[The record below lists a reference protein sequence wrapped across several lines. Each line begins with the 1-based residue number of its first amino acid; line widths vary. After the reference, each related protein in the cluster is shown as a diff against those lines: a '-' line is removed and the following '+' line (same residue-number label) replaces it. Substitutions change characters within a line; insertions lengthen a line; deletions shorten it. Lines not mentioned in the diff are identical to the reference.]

1 MVVLIRLIAGTLFL
15 MKGNTMFYLGIVV
28 VVGLVVYLTEDKRQR
43 KMPTWLKVLLVIVG
57 LVVLADISEELMGV
71 VFLALIVSWFVR
83 RPSRQNRRQAAANA
97 MREQAKSSSAQPI
110 DPIKHYVSTPKRR
123 EALAELDSTPEELAT
138 YIHQEI
144 DTFFL
149 NEWTKMSVIYTDQS
163 HQFDDD
169 VQENA
174 GYQMREILDAIS
186 AKFAK
191 KKRAEMVEKQSI
203 NEELKAQHKQE
214 IDIAMQVYEKWQ
226 DKS

>member
-1 MVVLIRLIAGTLFL
+1 
-15 MKGNTMFYLGIVV
+15 MFYLGIIV
-28 VVGLVVYLTEDKRQR
+28 VVGLIAYLTQNSQNK
-43 KMPTWLKVLLVIVG
+43 KMPRWLKVLLVVIA
-57 LVVLADISEELMGV
+57 LVVLGDISEKLSGIV
-71 VFLALIVSWFVR
+71 LLALIVWWFVR
-83 RPSRQNRRQAAANA
+83 RPSRQNRHQTAETAA
-97 MREQAKSSSAQPI
+97 MRKQAKSSFAQPI

-123 EALAELDSTPEELAT
+123 EALVELGSTPKELAV

-144 DTFFL
+144 DTFFM
-149 NEWTKMSVIYTDQS
+149 NEWTKMSVIYMDQS
-163 HQFDDD
+163 DQFDDD

-174 GYQMREILDAIS
+174 GRQMREILDAIS

-214 IDIAMQVYEKWQ
+214 IDIAMQVYDKWQ

>member
-1 MVVLIRLIAGTLFL
+1 
-15 MKGNTMFYLGIVV
+15 MFYLGIIV
-28 VVGLVVYLTEDKRQR
+28 VVGLIAYLTQNSRDK
-43 KMPTWLKVLLVIVG
+43 KMPRWLKVLLVVIA
-57 LVVLADISEELMGV
+57 LVVLGDISEKLSGIV
-71 VFLALIVSWFVR
+71 LLALIVWWFVR
-83 RPSRQNRRQAAANA
+83 RSSRQNRHQTAETEA
-97 MREQAKSSSAQPI
+97 MRKQAKSSFAQPI

-123 EALAELDSTPEELAT
+123 EALVELGSTPKELAV

-144 DTFFL
+144 DTFFM
-149 NEWTKMSVIYTDQS
+149 NEWTKMSVIYMDQS
-163 HQFDDD
+163 DQFDDD

-174 GYQMREILDAIS
+174 GRQMREILDAIS

-214 IDIAMQVYEKWQ
+214 IDIAMQVYDKWQ

>member
-1 MVVLIRLIAGTLFL
+1 
-15 MKGNTMFYLGIVV
+15 MFYLGIIV
-28 VVGLVVYLTEDKRQR
+28 VVGLIAYLTQNSRDK
-43 KMPTWLKVLLVIVG
+43 KMPRWLKVLLVVIA
-57 LVVLADISEELMGV
+57 LVVLGDISEKLSGIV
-71 VFLALIVSWFVR
+71 LLALIVWWFVR
-83 RPSRQNRRQAAANA
+83 RPSRQNRHQTAETEA
-97 MREQAKSSSAQPI
+97 MRKQAKSSFAQPI

-123 EALAELDSTPEELAT
+123 EALVELGSTPKELAV

-144 DTFFL
+144 DTFFM
-149 NEWTKMSVIYTDQS
+149 NEWTKMSVIYMDQS
-163 HQFDDD
+163 DQFDDD

-174 GYQMREILDAIS
+174 GRQMREILDAIS

-214 IDIAMQVYEKWQ
+214 IDIAMQVYDKWQ

>member
-1 MVVLIRLIAGTLFL
+1 
-15 MKGNTMFYLGIVV
+15 MFYLGIIV
-28 VVGLVVYLTEDKRQR
+28 VVGLIAYLTQNSRDK
-43 KMPTWLKVLLVIVG
+43 KMPRWLKVLLVVIA
-57 LVVLADISEELMGV
+57 LVVLGDISEKLSGIV
-71 VFLALIVSWFVR
+71 LLALIVWWFVR
-83 RPSRQNRRQAAANA
+83 RPSRQNRHQTAETVA
-97 MREQAKSSSAQPI
+97 MRKQAKSSFAQPI

-123 EALAELDSTPEELAT
+123 EALVELGSTPKELAV

-144 DTFFL
+144 DTFFM
-149 NEWTKMSVIYTDQS
+149 NEWTKMSVIYMDQS
-163 HQFDDD
+163 DQFDDD

-174 GYQMREILDAIS
+174 GRQMREILDAIS

-214 IDIAMQVYEKWQ
+214 IDIAMQVYDKWQ

>member
-1 MVVLIRLIAGTLFL
+1 
-15 MKGNTMFYLGIVV
+15 MFYLGIVV

-123 EALAELDSTPEELAT
+123 EALAELDSTPEELAA

>member
-1 MVVLIRLIAGTLFL
+1 
-15 MKGNTMFYLGIVV
+15 MFYLGIVV

-123 EALAELDSTPEELAT
+123 EALGELDSTPEELAT

>member
-1 MVVLIRLIAGTLFL
+1 

-43 KMPTWLKVLLVIVG
+43 KMPTWLKVLLAIVG

-123 EALAELDSTPEELAT
+123 EALGELDSTPEELAT

>member
-1 MVVLIRLIAGTLFL
+1 
-15 MKGNTMFYLGIVV
+15 MFYLGIIV
-28 VVGLVVYLTEDKRQR
+28 VVGLIAYLTQNSRDK
-43 KMPTWLKVLLVIVG
+43 KMPRWLKVLLVVIA
-57 LVVLADISEELMGV
+57 LVVLGDISEKLSGIV
-71 VFLALIVSWFVR
+71 LLALIVWWFVR
-83 RPSRQNRRQAAANA
+83 RPSRQNRHQTAETAS
-97 MREQAKSSSAQPI
+97 MRKQAKSSFAQPI

-123 EALAELDSTPEELAT
+123 EALVELGSTPKELAV

-144 DTFFL
+144 DTFFM
-149 NEWTKMSVIYTDQS
+149 NEWTKMSVIYMDQS
-163 HQFDDD
+163 DQFDDD

-174 GYQMREILDAIS
+174 GRQMREILDAIS

-214 IDIAMQVYEKWQ
+214 IDIAMQVYDKWQ

>member
-1 MVVLIRLIAGTLFL
+1 
-15 MKGNTMFYLGIVV
+15 MFYLGIIV
-28 VVGLVVYLTEDKRQR
+28 VVGLIAYLTQNKKKK
-43 KMPTWLKVLLVIVG
+43 KMPRWLKVLLVVIA
-57 LVVLADISEELMGV
+57 LVVLGDISEKLSGIV
-71 VFLALIVSWFVR
+71 LLALIVWWFVR
-83 RPSRQNRRQAAANA
+83 RPSRQNRHQTAETAA
-97 MREQAKSSSAQPI
+97 MRKQAKSSFAQPI

-123 EALAELDSTPEELAT
+123 EALVELGSTPKELAV

-144 DTFFL
+144 DTFFM
-149 NEWTKMSVIYTDQS
+149 NEWTKMSVIYMDQS
-163 HQFDDD
+163 DQFDDD

-174 GYQMREILDAIS
+174 GRQMREILDAIS

-214 IDIAMQVYEKWQ
+214 IDIAMQVYDKWQ

>member
-1 MVVLIRLIAGTLFL
+1 
-15 MKGNTMFYLGIVV
+15 MFYLGVIV
-28 VVGLVVYLTEDKRQR
+28 VVGLIAYLTQNRRDT
-43 KMPTWLKVLLVIVG
+43 KMPRWLKVLLVVIA
-57 LVVLADISEELMGV
+57 LVVLGDISEKLSGIV
-71 VFLALIVSWFVR
+71 LLALIVWWFVR
-83 RPSRQNRRQAAANA
+83 RPSRQNRHQTAETAA
-97 MREQAKSSSAQPI
+97 MRKQAKSSFAQPI

-123 EALAELDSTPEELAT
+123 EALVELGSTPKELAV

-144 DTFFL
+144 DTFFM
-149 NEWTKMSVIYTDQS
+149 NEWTKMSVIYMDQS
-163 HQFDDD
+163 DQFDDD

-174 GYQMREILDAIS
+174 GRQMREILDAIS

-214 IDIAMQVYEKWQ
+214 IDIAMQVYDKWQ

>member
-1 MVVLIRLIAGTLFL
+1 
-15 MKGNTMFYLGIVV
+15 MFYLGIIV

-43 KMPTWLKVLLVIVG
+43 KMPMWLKVLLVIVG
-57 LVVLADISEELMGV
+57 LVVLADISEELMGI
-71 VFLALIVSWFVR
+71 VFLVLIVGWFVR
-83 RPSRQNRRQAAANA
+83 RPSRQNRRRAAAEVKA

-123 EALAELDSTPEELAT
+123 EALVELDSTPKELAA

>member
-1 MVVLIRLIAGTLFL
+1 
-15 MKGNTMFYLGIVV
+15 MFYLGIIV
-28 VVGLVVYLTEDKRQR
+28 VVGLIAYLTQNSRDK
-43 KMPTWLKVLLVIVG
+43 KMPRWLKVLLVVIA
-57 LVVLADISEELMGV
+57 LVVLGDISEKLSGIV
-71 VFLALIVSWFVR
+71 LLALIVWWFVR
-83 RPSRQNRRQAAANA
+83 RPSRQNRHQTAETAA
-97 MREQAKSSSAQPI
+97 MREQAKSSFAQPI

-123 EALAELDSTPEELAT
+123 EALVELGSTPKELAV

-144 DTFFL
+144 DTFFM
-149 NEWTKMSVIYTDQS
+149 NEWTKMSVIYMDQS
-163 HQFDDD
+163 DQFDDD

-174 GYQMREILDAIS
+174 GRQMREILDAIS

-214 IDIAMQVYEKWQ
+214 IDIAMQVYDKWQ